1 MPRIEG
7 KTASNALKAGN
18 NSGMLYLKEEKRTL
32 DVLRTPGKNV
42 VERKQAVNDWAL
54 ASLKLRIAEGK
65 PGGGVLR

>member
-18 NSGMLYLKEEKRTL
+18 NAGMQYLKSEKRTL
-32 DVLRTPGKNV
+32 ETLKTPGKTT

-54 ASLKLRIAEGK
+54 ASLKLRLAESA